1 MKKVLLICVLITIA
15 SNACKVR
22 KAIHTTTKSVDSTTV
37 QHTQANVHTVAKD
50 TSSFSKL
57 SNFFKISK
65 NTDLSIDKIKET
77 EEYTP
82 PRALVFDMD
91 SINAVGDTA
100 KVTSQD
106 GTQLNLFTDKKTGK
120 HLASIQEPG
129 AKKKTL
135 EMQGFKLKAS
145 TNIDSGNVAATHTKA
160 ASGSIDSTGATD
172 SQTHVQAKQKDKE
185 KDVQRSTDMLKLIL
199 WVVGIVGVIGGVWWL
214 YKKYK
219 SKIPI

>member
-57 SNFFKISK
+57 SNFFNISK

-91 SINAVGDTA
+91 SIHAVGDTA

-160 ASGSIDSTGATD
+160 ASVNIDSTGKGD
-172 SQTHVQAKQKDKE
+172 VQTHVQAKQKDKD
-185 KDVQRSTDMLKLIL
+185 KNVQRSTDMLKLVL
-199 WVVGIVGVIGGVWWL
+199 WVAGVVAVIVLVVWL

-219 SKIPI
+219 SKISI

>member
-1 MKKVLLICVLITIA
+1 MKKVIIICVLILFTA
-15 SNACKVR
+15 NACKVR
-22 KAIHTTTKSVDSTTV
+22 KAIHTTSKSVDSTAV

-57 SNFFKISK
+57 SNFFNISK

-91 SINAVGDTA
+91 SIRAVGDTA

-120 HLASIQEPG
+120 HLASIQQPG

-135 EMQGFKLKAS
+135 EMQGFKLKAAV
-145 TNIDSGNVAATHTKA
+145 NIDSGNVAATHTTA
-160 ASGSIDSTGATD
+160 ASVNKDSAGKGD
-172 SQTHVQAKQKDKE
+172 SQISVQANEKQQDKN
-185 KDVQRSTDMLKLIL
+185 VQRSTDMLKLIL
-199 WVVGIVGVIGGVWWL
+199 WVGGIVAVIVLVVWL
-214 YKKYK
+214 YKKFK